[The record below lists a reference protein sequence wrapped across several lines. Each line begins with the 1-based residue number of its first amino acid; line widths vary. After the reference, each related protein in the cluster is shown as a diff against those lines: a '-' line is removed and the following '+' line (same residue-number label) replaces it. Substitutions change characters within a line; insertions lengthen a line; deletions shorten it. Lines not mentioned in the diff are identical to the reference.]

1 MNHVIEVKNLV
12 VTYRDEPVIHNI
24 NFAFEKGKLVGIV
37 GPNGA
42 GKSTMI
48 KAILS
53 LIPSNRG
60 SVSFFG
66 KPLNEVRQQIA
77 YIPQRFDIDW
87 HFPINVLDTVALG
100 TYPKLGLFKRVGKHE
115 RAQALNALKRV
126 GMQDYAYTQ
135 ISELSGGQQQRVFL
149 ARVLVQDADILFL
162 DEPFVGVDVASE
174 LAMMNILAQ
183 LKSEGK
189 TIFVVHHNLEKVK
202 EYFDDLIILNKEII
216 DLGPT
221 ESVFNDEVLA
231 RAYGDQLATQRGLA
245 YGSH

>member
-1 MNHVIEVKNLV
+1 MNHVIEVQNLV

-24 NFAFEKGKLVGIV
+24 SFTFEKGKLVGIV

-48 KAILS
+48 KAILN
-53 LIPSNRG
+53 LIPSDHG
-60 SVSFFG
+60 SVSFYG

-77 YIPQRFDIDW
+77 YIPQRFDIDL
-87 HFPINVLDTVALG
+87 HFPINVLDTVTLG
-100 TYPKLGLFKRVGKHE
+100 TYPKLGLFKRVGKYE
-115 RAQALNALKRV
+115 KIQALNALKRV
-126 GMQDYAYTQ
+126 GMQNYAYTQ

-231 RAYGDQLATQRGLA
+231 RAYGD
-245 YGSH
+245 

>member
-1 MNHVIEVKNLV
+1 M
-12 VTYRDEPVIHNI
+12 R
-24 NFAFEKGKLVGIV
+24 
-37 GPNGA
+37 
-42 GKSTMI
+42 
-48 KAILS
+48 
-53 LIPSNRG
+53 R
-60 SVSFFG
+60 
-66 KPLNEVRQQIA
+66 QIA
-77 YIPQRFDIDW
+77 YIPQRFDIDL
-87 HFPINVLDTVALG
+87 HFPINVLDTVTLG
-100 TYPKLGLFKRVGKHE
+100 TYPKLGLFKLVGIYEKI
-115 RAQALNALKRV
+115 QALNALKRV
-126 GMQDYAYTQ
+126 GMQNYAYTQ

-231 RAYGDQLATQRGLA
+231 RAYGD
-245 YGSH
+245 